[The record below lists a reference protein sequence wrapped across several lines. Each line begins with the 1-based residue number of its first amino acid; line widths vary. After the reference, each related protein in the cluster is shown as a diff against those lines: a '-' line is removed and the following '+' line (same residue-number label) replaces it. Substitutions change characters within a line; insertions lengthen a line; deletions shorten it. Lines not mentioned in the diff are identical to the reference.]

1 MNSYK
6 LRGKND
12 FIGGGGMNTM
22 NYIYLCDRLRT
33 KTKAKMTRPTELTET
48 EEKLIAESLLIMGNS
63 GYPLTSR
70 DLRTVI
76 KNFLD
81 NDGRESKRFINN
93 MPGLAFT
100 RQFVKRY
107 PELTIRN
114 GNLIKRLRAALSTSE
129 L

>member
-1 MNSYK
+1 
-6 LRGKND
+6 
-12 FIGGGGMNTM
+12 
-22 NYIYLCDRLRT
+22 
-33 KTKAKMTRPTELTET
+33 MTRPTELTET

-114 GNLIKRLRAALSTSE
+114 GNLIKERPNFDSAPVLLNWILFFSVIFCLFFFNFFKKPKFVRSHKLTC
-129 L
+129 

>member
-1 MNSYK
+1 M
-6 LRGKND
+6 G
-12 FIGGGGMNTM
+12 
-22 NYIYLCDRLRT
+22 
-33 KTKAKMTRPTELTET
+33 RPTELTET

-100 RQFVKRY
+100 RRFVKRH
-107 PELTIRN
+107 PELTIRH
-114 GNLIKRLRAALSTSE
+114 GKLIITPRAALQRTE
-129 L
+129 KERGRKKAERVP